1 MFITLLILGNGL
13 LLQYCNSPSA
23 MMLGILDQGYMILV
37 QLIINFLISSLLIGW
52 KEVSGVTSTVL
63 LYSLN
68 LWVDGN
74 WALIF
79 MIFSSK

>member
-1 MFITLLILGNGL
+1 
-13 LLQYCNSPSA
+13 
-23 MMLGILDQGYMILV
+23 MMLGLDQGYMILV
-37 QLIINFLISSLLIGW
+37 QLIKFLISSFLRGW

-63 LYSLN
+63 SYSLN
-68 LWVDGN
+68 LLVDGN